1 MPQMY
6 YSTISGYEFMKNI
19 ILFSAFYS
27 LIVTLLSYAVI
38 VPNEFIPEKNIND
51 IRGLTEN
58 VYKNSV
64 GIPII
69 DLGALVFFTGNAFL
83 DFLINFITAVPSA
96 TVAVLSFAFMF
107 TNLPTDVI
115 NVVKTSIFAVGIVLY
130 VITLIAIILNIR
142 SRGAVL

>member
-6 YSTISGYEFMKNI
+6 YSSVSGYEFMKNI

-38 VPNEFIPEKNIND
+38 VPNEFVPEKNIND

-58 VYKNSV
+58 VYKNSI

-83 DFLINFITAVPSA
+83 DFLINFVTAVPSA
-96 TVAVLSFAFMF
+96 AVAVLGFAFMF
-107 TNLPTDVI
+107 TNLPADII
-115 NVVKTSIFAVGIVLY
+115 NTVKTSIFAVGIVLY

>member
-6 YSTISGYEFMKNI
+6 YSGISGYEFMKSI

-27 LIVTLLSYAVI
+27 LVVTLLSYAVI
-38 VPNEFIPEKNIND
+38 VPNEFVPEKNIND

-58 VYKNSV
+58 VYKNSI

-96 TVAVLSFAFMF
+96 AVAVLGFAFMF
-107 TNLPTDVI
+107 TNLPADVI